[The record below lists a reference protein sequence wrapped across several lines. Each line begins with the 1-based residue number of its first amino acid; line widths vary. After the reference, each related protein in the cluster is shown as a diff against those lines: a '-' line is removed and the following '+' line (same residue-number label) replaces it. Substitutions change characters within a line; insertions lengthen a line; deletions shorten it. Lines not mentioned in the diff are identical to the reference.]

1 MNTELTRIEK
11 EIILY
16 LTEHEF
22 SSQRHL
28 AKEIECSLGM
38 INQALKKL
46 QQLEFVGNYN
56 RLTHKAKELVAQ
68 NSPERAIILAAGPGM
83 RMAPINTEV
92 SKGMLEIKDEVL
104 IERTI
109 RQIQEKGVYDITIVV
124 GFMKEE
130 YEYLID
136 KYQVKLIVNPFY
148 AKKNNW
154 YSLYLVRECLK
165 NAYIV
170 PCDIWCESNLF
181 HTKELYSWYLVQE
194 RKVKESNIG
203 LSSRGQLSFVKDQED
218 GNALVGIAYL
228 TAQIAEVV
236 KMRLEEMAKSRN
248 CDHCFWEETLKN
260 GNRLIVYG
268 RQDKEQSATEINTY
282 EELRELDSSAKHLK
296 SDIVDLIARVF
307 RTNTEEIKDI
317 EVLKKGMTNRSFR
330 FVYQD
335 KQYIMRIPGE
345 GTDCLINRRQE
356 YEVYSAIEKEKIC
369 DEIYYLNP
377 DNGYKITG
385 YLEGVRTCD
394 PCHAEDVARCMRFLR
409 GFHQK
414 NIQVAHTFDLY
425 EKIEYY
431 EGLWEGQASC
441 YRDYQQTKEN
451 VFQLKNYIDS
461 LEKERTL
468 THMDAVPDNFLL
480 KGNEIY
486 LIDWEYAGMQDPH
499 LDIAMFA
506 AYAMYQREDVDK
518 LIDAYFEQACPKDIR
533 IKIYC
538 YLATVGLLWSN
549 WCEYKSKLG
558 VEFGEYSLRQ
568 YRFAKD
574 YYRIAQEELGKG
586 N

>member
-1 MNTELTRIEK
+1 MNIQEKDILQILFTESYINQRILAELSGHSLGIVNRSIASLVK
-11 EIILY
+11 EGY
-16 LTEHEF
+16 LDENIQPT
-22 SSQRHL
+22 L
-28 AKEIECSLGM
+28 IAKET
-38 INQALKKL
+38 
-46 QQLEFVGNYN
+46 YN
-56 RLTHKAKELVAQ
+56 KA
-68 NSPERAIILAAGPGM
+68 SPRNAVILAAGFGM
-83 RMAPINTEV
+83 RMIPINQ
-92 SKGMLEIKDEVL
+92 SIPKGLIEIKGEPL
-104 IERTI
+104 IERLLS
-109 RQIQEKGVYDITIVV
+109 QLHEVGITEIYVIV
-124 GFMKEE
+124 GFMKEQ

-136 KYQVKLIVNPFY
+136 KYQVKLVVNPFY

-154 YSLYLVRECLK
+154 YSLYLVRKHLK

-170 PCDIWCESNLF
+170 PCDIWCEHNLF
-181 HTKELYSWYLVQE
+181 RTKELYSWYLVQG
-194 RKVKESNIG
+194 RKVKESNIS

-228 TAQIAEVV
+228 TAEIAEIVN
-236 KMRLEEMAKSRN
+236 MRLEEMAKSRS
-248 CDHCFWEETLKN
+248 CDHCFWEEALKN
-260 GNRLIVYG
+260 GNRLLVYG
-268 RQDKEQSATEINTY
+268 KEDKEQSAREINTY
-282 EELRELDSSAKHLK
+282 EDLRELDSSAKHLK
-296 SDIVDLIARVF
+296 SEIVDLIAQVF
-307 RTNTEEIKDI
+307 RTNAEEIKDI

-330 FVYQD
+330 FVYQN
-335 KQYIMRIPGE
+335 KKYIMRIPGE
-345 GTDCLINRRQE
+345 GTDCLINRQQE
-356 YEVYSAIEKEKIC
+356 HEVYLAIEKEKIC
-369 DEIYYLNP
+369 DEIIYLNP

-394 PCHAEDVARCMRFLR
+394 PCHTDDVVRCMRFLR
-409 GFHQK
+409 KFHQK
-414 NIQVAHTFDLY
+414 NIQVNHAFDLY

-431 EGLWEGQASC
+431 ERLWEGRPSC
-441 YRDYQQTKEN
+441 YRDYPETKEN
-451 VFQLKNYIDS
+451 VFWLKSYIDS
-461 LEKERTL
+461 IEKERTL

-480 KGNEIY
+480 KENEIY

-574 YYRIAQEELGKG
+574 YYKIVQEELRKEHL
-586 N
+586 